1 MLSRLLSACA
11 RCSERDQIKRLVT
24 EMYQELWPGSSFER
38 ISPRLS
44 PDEVTFNCLSS
55 LVTQRISTKDFKP
68 QLQTHGGAVVQK
80 RSNLFPDRMLWVLC
94 QKVRSVCRGE
104 GLLEPK
110 RVPLRCGKLGN
121 GKLVPVDVC
130 LRGVSR
136 HFAEQVLQS
145 LPIIFLERMSL

>member
-55 LVTQRISTKDFKP
+55 LVTQRISTNDFKP
-68 QLQTHGGAVVQK
+68 QLQTQ

-94 QKVRSVCRGE
+94 QKVPSVCRGE

-121 GKLVPVDVC
+121 GKLVQVDVC
-130 LRGVSR
+130 LRGVSM